1 MYYCTPLPQTMV
13 LTRSMRASI
22 EAERNTYDPYK
33 RIGLITTNNLRNK
46 HIRLG
51 EMFDIYN
58 DVRYLV
64 RNHPEGKIEDELLR
78 PMLYA
83 MMGIFAN
90 IMRGTLKK
98 VYNILAGLNHSGKRQ
113 ALLYL
118 ASNLENIYSCHRQ
131 FGVNCGFGDFDES
144 DSEIEYFSAE
154 MRNAIFARI
163 ITADNIKSMLMF
175 QTLKADYDFFISV
188 LTNFVNT
195 NPFFLD
201 YFGTEL
207 SHANF
212 YPHHSVY
219 GYLVEIIEK
228 LCV

>member
-1 MYYCTPLPQTMV
+1 
-13 LTRSMRASI
+13 MRASI
-22 EAERNTYDPYK
+22 ESERNTYDPYK
-33 RIGLITTNNLRNK
+33 RIGLITKSNLRHKN
-46 HIRLG
+46 IRLG

-64 RNHPEGKIEDELLR
+64 KNHPSGKIEDELLR

-90 IMRGTLKK
+90 TMLGALKK
-98 VYNILAGLNHSGKRQ
+98 VYSILVGLNHSGRRQ

-118 ASNLENIYSCHRQ
+118 ASNLENVYSCHRQ

-144 DSEIEYFSAE
+144 DSEIEYFSPE
-154 MRNAIFARI
+154 MRDAVFDRI
-163 ITADNIKSMLMF
+163 ITAENIKSMLMF

-188 LTNFVNT
+188 LTNFVNN
-195 NPFFLD
+195 NPFFTG

-207 SHANF
+207 SPANF

-219 GYLVEIIEK
+219 GYLIEIIEK
-228 LCV
+228 L

>member
-1 MYYCTPLPQTMV
+1 MV
-13 LTRSMRASI
+13 MTRSMRASI
-22 EAERNTYDPYK
+22 EAERNTYDPYT
-33 RIGLITTNNLRNK
+33 RIGLITKSNLQNK
-46 HIRLG
+46 NIRLG

-64 RNHPEGKIEDELLR
+64 KNHPTGKIEDDLLR

-90 IMRGTLKK
+90 TMHGALKK
-98 VYNILAGLNHSGKRQ
+98 VYRILVGLNHSGRRQ

-144 DSEIEYFSAE
+144 DSEIEYFSPEIKDAVFE
-154 MRNAIFARI
+154 RI
-163 ITADNIKSMLMF
+163 ITAENIKSMLMF

-188 LTNFVNT
+188 LTNFVNN
-195 NPFFLD
+195 NPFFAG

-207 SHANF
+207 SPYNF
-212 YPHHSVY
+212 TPHHSVY
-219 GYLVEIIEK
+219 GYMIEIIEK
-228 LCV
+228 LQMVGGCV